1 MSSSRRATIGDVARR
16 AGVSKATVS
25 LAYSGKRPVSE
36 ATRQRIFEAAED
48 LEWTAS
54 ESARALAM
62 SRTATIGLVLARS
75 PEVIST
81 DPFFPRFIAGC
92 ESVLAEAGM
101 GLLLSVVATEE
112 DETAIYRRYATGRV
126 DGVILLDVQTGDR
139 RPALMRELG
148 LPAVLLAPSPAAAGL
163 DDAGF
168 DNVGDKSEDEV
179 ETTAFPVVLAENAPA
194 IRDLV
199 SLLVEAGHRR
209 IAHVSGPLRYVHA
222 TERRN
227 AFEAAMLEHGLDPSL
242 VVDGDFTAASG
253 RSRTLELLD
262 REPRPT
268 AIVYANDVMAI
279 AGLSLARSR
288 GLLIPEQL
296 SLTGFDDSDLAAH
309 LSPGLS
315 SVSTRADEVG
325 ATTARTLLATLA
337 GVAVP
342 ITRVDGP
349 TVIARGSIG
358 PPSDLD

>member
-1 MSSSRRATIGDVARR
+1 
-16 AGVSKATVS
+16 
-25 LAYSGKRPVSE
+25 
-36 ATRQRIFEAAED
+36 
-48 LEWTAS
+48 
-54 ESARALAM
+54 
-62 SRTATIGLVLARS
+62 
-75 PEVIST
+75 
-81 DPFFPRFIAGC
+81 
-92 ESVLAEAGM
+92 
-101 GLLLSVVATEE
+101 
-112 DETAIYRRYATGRV
+112 
-126 DGVILLDVQTGDR
+126 
-139 RPALMRELG
+139 
-148 LPAVLLAPSPAAAGL
+148 
-163 DDAGF
+163 
-168 DNVGDKSEDEV
+168 
-179 ETTAFPVVLAENAPA
+179 
-194 IRDLV
+194 
-199 SLLVEAGHRR
+199 
-209 IAHVSGPLRYVHA
+209 
-222 TERRN
+222 
-227 AFEAAMLEHGLDPSL
+227 MLEHGLDPSL